1 MTRKGKVAEIFSNAL
16 YHDDSNEYSVGY
28 IDLGKIKEVSLPN
41 FLKLSENFQT
51 IPASRISY
59 IKKINVTIYSK
70 VKDNKELDQN

>member
-16 YHDDSNEYSVGY
+16 YHDDPNEYSIGY
-28 IDLGKIKEVSLPN
+28 VDLGKIKEVSLPN

-70 VKDNKELDQN
+70 VKDKKELDQN